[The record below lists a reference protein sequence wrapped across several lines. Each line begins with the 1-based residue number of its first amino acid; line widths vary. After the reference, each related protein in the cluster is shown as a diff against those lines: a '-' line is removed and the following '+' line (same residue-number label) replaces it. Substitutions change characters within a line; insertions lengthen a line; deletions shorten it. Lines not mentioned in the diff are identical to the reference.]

1 MKRVLASAALGLAIG
16 PLLPGLA
23 PAGAVDHGQMGETW
37 AIAEPDL
44 MEVIR
49 ARLERAAAD
58 GSLDDMQQRFSQR
71 VQSRVMRPVPVAG
84 IRPADET
91 REWEFDP
98 AITIERD
105 ILDDKG
111 NVLAVAGQRVNPLD
125 TVQMRQKL
133 VFVNGDRPAE
143 VEWALQQGDDGEA
156 KLILVNGSPFDLMKA
171 HKRRFYFDQ
180 SGTLTRH
187 FGIGHT
193 PASVSQDGQVL
204 LVRETAIPGDIL

>member
-71 VQSRVMRPVPVAG
+71 VQKIGR
-84 IRPADET
+84 
-91 REWEFDP
+91 
-98 AITIERD
+98 
-105 ILDDKG
+105 
-111 NVLAVAGQRVNPLD
+111 
-125 TVQMRQKL
+125 
-133 VFVNGDRPAE
+133 
-143 VEWALQQGDDGEA
+143 
-156 KLILVNGSPFDLMKA
+156 A
-171 HKRRFYFDQ
+171 H
-180 SGTLTRH
+180 
-187 FGIGHT
+187 
-193 PASVSQDGQVL
+193 V
-204 LVRETAIPGDIL
+204 